1 MFNNSTD
8 SNDEK
13 LDNLI
18 EEFKEFKNK
27 RKITELD
34 LEKKM
39 VSLEGVFEKIKKNI
53 DIIQNIEDAD
63 ALKDIKKSG
72 ETIRSLEDLTL
83 TDRLEIIQNKENI
96 QGFSEKIGVFNKKID
111 LMSKALKIFDE
122 KIKSSSKDS
131 KGVAND
137 SDLVT
142 ILDELSKIKDTIS
155 SLEKKKPVGETEFN
169 KIHNDFEKVNT
180 DFATLISG
188 VREELGT
195 YDKKIEILVNEIEN
209 IKNVDTDIGKN
220 ESKYSG
226 MLNVIKKLQ
235 TISRMNKDSICELGK
250 DTDMKINT
258 LTKNMD
264 KLTWLLKDRNIDAKD
279 MKKGEY
285 EPQNYELTDKSD
297 KTIQNIELKINE
309 LNKTI
314 SNITGRIEDEKTYT
328 NQKIS
333 NAMDAIKDMI
343 GNWNENKNI
352 ENSSIEKINNEIN
365 TIKSEYVL
373 KQDIEKNN
381 LMKKEQAEDVKDS
394 IETKEDSLKG
404 IISEKL
410 KNIIPSDADDEFK
423 KIDAK
428 INRIDEKNSSYIDT
442 MQEKV
447 YNILSAI
454 QKEIHTLKNISDTKN
469 KRIENKIEE
478 IKQFNKD
485 IVFNVENQ
493 AEKIRSEIEEKNK
506 SYIETGRKNKEEI
519 EDILKKG
526 QDETTKDIES
536 IKNSTESKISLIEDK
551 IIQHKEEINEDFEQI
566 NETGHEIV
574 TVIKKIEESLETETV
589 KTFIKKLEEL
599 EKIRKALKAESLNDF
614 LIRFGEMKVLKDKL
628 TDDFNDLK
636 ETVVSLQSKV
646 EGGLED
652 KVEKELSE
660 SIKNIKEIAEKFTKD
675 VEESEKINNEKIK
688 SLEEKVQDSVSKIEK
703 TEIQLKEDTGDFK
716 KMQDEQMDL
725 SRIKIEKD
733 IEEKFKMLS
742 EEQRKNPNF
751 TTNEDMK
758 KIVDEQNKKFSEVK
772 TELNKA
778 VESAKTELSK
788 IQKAY
793 PATADTTDA
802 KDESKALTDIQIKI
816 NKAIKEKIDNIEKKI
831 SQNENQ
837 NDTKSIIDM
846 ISQLRKENKTL
857 SEEIKE
863 LKEQLSSMEHT
874 GRAESTPLIL
884 E

>member
-1 MFNNSTD
+1 
-8 SNDEK
+8 
-13 LDNLI
+13 
-18 EEFKEFKNK
+18 
-27 RKITELD
+27 
-34 LEKKM
+34 
-39 VSLEGVFEKIKKNI
+39 
-53 DIIQNIEDAD
+53 
-63 ALKDIKKSG
+63 
-72 ETIRSLEDLTL
+72 
-83 TDRLEIIQNKENI
+83 
-96 QGFSEKIGVFNKKID
+96 
-111 LMSKALKIFDE
+111 
-122 KIKSSSKDS
+122 
-131 KGVAND
+131 
-137 SDLVT
+137 
-142 ILDELSKIKDTIS
+142 
-155 SLEKKKPVGETEFN
+155 
-169 KIHNDFEKVNT
+169 
-180 DFATLISG
+180 
-188 VREELGT
+188 
-195 YDKKIEILVNEIEN
+195 
-209 IKNVDTDIGKN
+209 
-220 ESKYSG
+220 
-226 MLNVIKKLQ
+226 
-235 TISRMNKDSICELGK
+235 
-250 DTDMKINT
+250 
-258 LTKNMD
+258 
-264 KLTWLLKDRNIDAKD
+264 
-279 MKKGEY
+279 
-285 EPQNYELTDKSD
+285 
-297 KTIQNIELKINE
+297 
-309 LNKTI
+309 
-314 SNITGRIEDEKTYT
+314 
-328 NQKIS
+328 

-536 IKNSTESKISLIEDK
+536 IKNSTESKISLIEEK
-551 IIQHKEEINEDFEQI
+551 MIQHKEEINEDFEQI

-574 TVIKKIEESLETETV
+574 TVIKKIEESLETETA

-599 EKIRKALKAESLNDF
+599 EKIRNALKAESLNDF
-614 LIRFGEMKVLKDKL
+614 LIRFGEMKVLKDKI
-628 TDDFNDLK
+628 TEDFNDLK

-660 SIKNIKEIAEKFTKD
+660 SIENIKAITEKFTKNTK
-675 VEESEKINNEKIK
+675 ESEKINNEKIK

-742 EEQRKNPNF
+742 EEQKRN
-751 TTNEDMK
+751 TN
-758 KIVDEQNKKFSEVK
+758 
-772 TELNKA
+772 
-778 VESAKTELSK
+778 
-788 IQKAY
+788 Y
-793 PATADTTDA
+793 
-802 KDESKALTDIQIKI
+802 
-816 NKAIKEKIDNIEKKI
+816 
-831 SQNENQ
+831 
-837 NDTKSIIDM
+837 
-846 ISQLRKENKTL
+846 
-857 SEEIKE
+857 
-863 LKEQLSSMEHT
+863 
-874 GRAESTPLIL
+874 
-884 E
+884 